1 MGQWLTFHFIT
12 WLSKPE
18 NNRTVTAFLALVV
31 VVVTGFNGWSLIKAE
46 RVKGFSQVSNSERV
60 RNRRWGG
67 NNKKNGP
74 SLLPIPLLYTILYQH
89 PLCVQMIFQLA
100 TFCLAIEFVRLLE
113 TFDTR
118 GVILEKA
125 PFCSQIADGSEQV
138 NWAWRRA
145 ACHSDYLSFCWD
157 KLKSSHLLKCFM
169 SQSNS
174 MNPRKRKL
182 NSLEFLEDMYT
193 KAARFYL
200 HERTCY

>member
-18 NNRTVTAFLALVV
+18 NNRTVTAFLALVVVV

-67 NNKKNGP
+67 NKKKKGP

-89 PLCVQMIFQLA
+89 PLCVQTSDDFPTRYFLFGHWIRA
-100 TFCLAIEFVRLLE
+100 PTRN
-113 TFDTR
+113 FDTR

-125 PFCSQIADGSEQV
+125 PFCLQIADGSEQV

-145 ACHSDYLSFCWD
+145 ACHSDSLSFCWD

-169 SQSNS
+169 SQSS
-174 MNPRKRKL
+174 SIIPRKRKL
-182 NSLEFLEDMYT
+182 NSLEFLED
-193 KAARFYL
+193 
-200 HERTCY
+200 

>member
-1 MGQWLTFHFIT
+1 L
-12 WLSKPE
+12 
-18 NNRTVTAFLALVV
+18 
-31 VVVTGFNGWSLIKAE
+31 
-46 RVKGFSQVSNSERV
+46 
-60 RNRRWGG
+60 
-67 NNKKNGP
+67 
-74 SLLPIPLLYTILYQH
+74 
-89 PLCVQMIFQLA
+89 
-100 TFCLAIEFVRLLE
+100 
-113 TFDTR
+113 
-118 GVILEKA
+118 
-125 PFCSQIADGSEQV
+125 QIADGSEQV

-145 ACHSDYLSFCWD
+145 ACHSDSLSFCWD